1 MHFIFQSSG
10 CLFLS
15 LFLWISDIMLS
26 CAKMNK
32 QKQCRHKW
40 RWIPIEKSACRYK
53 KKNANAKIT
62 TLRDSSK
69 LCSYFHN
76 RESNIMMYDNEM
88 IRLLWDWGSYK
99 YISRSQIVLIEILM
113 LRVQIDKVKMRGKK
127 GIFTMKI
134 LPRPIIVVNYKINHR
149 IKIKY
154 FYTYLYLYFLH
165 QFKIIN
171 HLRCVFKKIA
181 QNTVYQENNKSWWHQ
196 LNKTKSNL
204 RIVYTSFFF
213 EQCVFFCS

>member
-76 RESNIMMYDNEM
+76 RESNIMMYDSKM
-88 IRLLWDWGSYK
+88 IGPLWDWGSYT

-113 LRVQIDKVKMRGKK
+113 LRVRIDKVKMRGKK
-127 GIFTMKI
+127 GIFTMK
-134 LPRPIIVVNYKINHR
+134 
-149 IKIKY
+149 
-154 FYTYLYLYFLH
+154 
-165 QFKIIN
+165 
-171 HLRCVFKKIA
+171 
-181 QNTVYQENNKSWWHQ
+181 NTPSSHYSSQLQNKSS
-196 LNKTKSNL
+196 NKNKILLYIFIFIFFASIQN
-204 RIVYTSFFF
+204 YQSFKV
-213 EQCVFFCS
+213 CI